1 MCGVFGVL
9 SSSSLSD
16 AARSKLNRLSIALT
30 HRGPNGSGRI
40 EGQSFSLGM
49 HRLSIMGV
57 AEGQQPFWSENSRFG
72 VLGNGEIYNFPELRT
87 LLEGR
92 GHTLRTGSDIE
103 VVPHLISEFGL
114 DGISRLRGMFALVVF
129 DSLCNQVHLVRDRLG
144 EKPLVYFA
152 QPDSFWFSSELTPL
166 IRSGVVQAAFDP
178 EALGDY
184 LLYGFVPEDQT
195 IIQDVK
201 KVPPG
206 CILTIDVNTCATK
219 ITQYWN
225 PFDYVGEDSV
235 TTDQIRQSLRESVQ
249 LATQSDV
256 PVAVALSGG
265 LDSSIVAALA
275 RESRPD
281 LRAFTV
287 GYSQNSSTDESS
299 AAAEFAQSIDL
310 PITHIELDAQNIAR
324 DFGAMCSARD
334 EPITDS
340 AGSAYL
346 CLAQAVRNEGF
357 PVLLNGQGGDELFWG
372 YPWVREVAQRAFL
385 ATGGSRPYSDR
396 RHSYTLPKSPGSLL
410 REVETLAGRRINKA
424 FSQNDLVSDAALT
437 NFPLFEFQLGFRS
450 ILRERRRILS
460 QDASKI
466 QGTYSLSDP
475 NAVAPA
481 AMIKL
486 LNTYLRSNGL
496 AQMDR
501 LTMHSSVEAR
511 TPLLDFKLVELMLST
526 QANPASLFTLPKQ
539 ALREAATGLV
549 PSYDLNRPKRGFTP
563 PVRIWNRMIWQ
574 TYQDEIM
581 NPAIAQ
587 ISLFNST
594 AVRASLKIPTRS
606 NGQVNQMALRLLTLE
621 LWYRGL

>member
-9 SSSSLSD
+9 VTSRLRD
-16 AARSKLNRLSIALT
+16 TEMRKLDRLSLALE
-30 HRGPNGSGRI
+30 HRGPDGSGRI

-57 AEGQQPFWSENSRFG
+57 AEGQQPLWDDSRRFG

-92 GHTLRTGSDIE
+92 GHKLRTGSDIE

-129 DSLCNQVHLVRDRLG
+129 DSLCNQVHLIRDRLG

-184 LLYGFVPEDQT
+184 LLYGFVPEDRT

-206 CILTIDVNTCATK
+206 CILTIDVDTCDTT
-219 ITQYWN
+219 ITRYWN
-225 PFDYVGEDSV
+225 AFDYVGEDSV

-275 RESRPD
+275 RESQPN

-287 GYSQNSSTDESS
+287 GYSQNSSADESS
-299 AAAEFAQSIDL
+299 AAAEFAQTIDL

-346 CLAQAVRNEGF
+346 ALTQAARNEGF

-372 YPWVREVAQRAFL
+372 YPWVREVTQRAFL
-385 ATGGSRPYSDR
+385 ATGGTRPNSER
-396 RHSYTLPKSPGSLL
+396 GHSFTLPKSAGSLL
-410 REVETLAGRRINKA
+410 REIETFAGTRINKA
-424 FSQNDLVSDAALT
+424 FSRDDSGSDATLN
-437 NFPLFEFQLGFRS
+437 NFPLFEFQPGFPS
-450 ILRERRRILS
+450 MLRERRHLLAH
-460 QDASKI
+460 DAAKI
-466 QGTYSLSDP
+466 QDTHSLPDP

-511 TPLLDFKLVELMLST
+511 TPLVDYKLVELMLST
-526 QANPASLFTLPKQ
+526 QANPASLFASPKQ
-539 ALREAATGLV
+539 ALREAATELV

-563 PVRIWNRMIWQ
+563 PIRTWNRMIWQ
-574 TYQDEIM
+574 TYKEEIQ
-581 NPAIAQ
+581 NPVIAQ
-587 ISLFNST
+587 SSLFQSD
-594 AVRASLKIPTRS
+594 AVHRILKNPTRS

>member
-1 MCGVFGVL
+1 MTSYLRDTDV
-9 SSSSLSD
+9 
-16 AARSKLNRLSIALT
+16 RKLDRLSLALK
-30 HRGPNGSGRI
+30 HRGPDGSGRI
-40 EGQSFSLGM
+40 KGPSFSLGM

-57 AEGQQPFWSENSRFG
+57 SGGQQPFWSENGQFG

-87 LLEGR
+87 LLQGR
-92 GHTLRTGSDIE
+92 GCKVLTGSDIE
-103 VVPHLISEFGL
+103 VVPHLIAEFGL
-114 DGISRLRGMFALVVF
+114 DGISRLRGMFALVIF
-129 DSLCNQVHLVRDRLG
+129 DSFSNQVHLVRDRIG
-144 EKPLVYFA
+144 EKPLVYLA

-178 EALGDY
+178 EALEEY
-184 LLYGFVPEDQT
+184 LLYGFVPEDRT
-195 IIQDVK
+195 IIQGVK

-206 CILTIDVNTCATK
+206 CILTIDVDTCDTT
-219 ITQYWN
+219 ITRYWN
-225 PFDYVGEDSV
+225 AFDYVGEDSV

-275 RESRPD
+275 RESQPN

-287 GYSQNSSTDESS
+287 GYSQNSSADESS
-299 AAAEFAQSIDL
+299 AAAEFAQTIDL

-346 CLAQAVRNEGF
+346 ALTQAARNEGF

-372 YPWVREVAQRAFL
+372 YPWVREVTQRAFL
-385 ATGGSRPYSDR
+385 ATGGTRPNSER
-396 RHSYTLPKSPGSLL
+396 GHSFTLPKSAGSLL
-410 REVETLAGRRINKA
+410 REIETFAGTRINKA
-424 FSQNDLVSDAALT
+424 FSRDDSGSDATLN
-437 NFPLFEFQLGFRS
+437 NFPLFEFQPGFPS
-450 ILRERRRILS
+450 MLRERRHLLAH
-460 QDASKI
+460 DAAKI
-466 QGTYSLSDP
+466 QDTHSLPDP

-511 TPLLDFKLVELMLST
+511 TPLVDYKLVELMLST
-526 QANPASLFTLPKQ
+526 QANPASLFASPKQ
-539 ALREAATGLV
+539 ALREAATELV

-563 PVRIWNRMIWQ
+563 PIRTWNRMIWQ
-574 TYQDEIM
+574 TYKEEIQ
-581 NPAIAQ
+581 NPVIAQ
-587 ISLFNST
+587 SSLFQSD
-594 AVRASLKIPTRS
+594 AVHRILKNPTRS